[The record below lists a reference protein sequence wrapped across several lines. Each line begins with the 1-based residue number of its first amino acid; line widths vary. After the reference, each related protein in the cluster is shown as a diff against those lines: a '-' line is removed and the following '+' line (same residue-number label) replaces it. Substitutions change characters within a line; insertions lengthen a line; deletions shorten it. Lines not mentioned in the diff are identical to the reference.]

1 MPVGAER
8 CAMADFLFVPQ
19 DMLDKWAD
27 QGRVEL
33 KGHVL
38 TLLREKKSFQLT
50 SAVRFLKLEAGED
63 VARLLNK
70 VKTLGALKQMRAEH
84 YMDSVLLGEAAYKVQ
99 QGFLAEANALRRAVG
114 VKPAGRPKA
123 APSKGAAKEGQGA
136 EGGDQ
141 DLLAQFLLEN
151 L

>member
-27 QGRVEL
+27 QGRVDL
-33 KGHVL
+33 KGHEL

-63 VARLLNK
+63 VARLLNE
-70 VKTLGALKQMRAEH
+70 VKTLDALKQMRADQ
-84 YMDSVLLGEAAYKVQ
+84 YRNSVVLGEAAYTVQ
-99 QGFLAEANALRRAVG
+99 QGRLA
-114 VKPAGRPKA
+114 RPH
-123 APSKGAAKEGQGA
+123 
-136 EGGDQ
+136 
-141 DLLAQFLLEN
+141 
-151 L
+151 

>member
-19 DMLDKWAD
+19 EMLDRWAD

-70 VKTLGALKQMRAEH
+70 VKTLDALKQMRAEQ
-84 YMDSVLLGEAAYKVQ
+84 YMSSVVLGEAAYKVQ

-114 VKPAGRPKA
+114 VKPTTRQKTASG
-123 APSKGAAKEGQGA
+123 KGAARERQGG

>member
-1 MPVGAER
+1 
-8 CAMADFLFVPQ
+8 MADFLFVPQ

-70 VKTLGALKQMRAEH
+70 VKTLDALKQMRAEQ
-84 YMDSVLLGEAAYKVQ
+84 YMNSVILGEAAYKVQ

-141 DLLAQFLLEN
+141 DLLALFLLEN

>member
-1 MPVGAER
+1 
-8 CAMADFLFVPQ
+8 MADFLFVPQ

-70 VKTLGALKQMRAEH
+70 VKTLDALKQMRAEQ
-84 YMDSVLLGEAAYKVQ
+84 YMNSVILGEAAYKVQ

>member
-1 MPVGAER
+1 
-8 CAMADFLFVPQ
+8 MADFLFVPQ
-19 DMLDKWAD
+19 EMLAKWAD

-63 VARLLNK
+63 TARLLNK
-70 VKTLGALKQMRAEH
+70 VKTRDALKQMRAEQ
-84 YMDSVLLGEAAYKVQ
+84 YMNSVILGEAAYKVQ

-114 VKPAGRPKA
+114 IKPTARQKGLSGKA
-123 APSKGAAKEGQGA
+123 AARERQDA